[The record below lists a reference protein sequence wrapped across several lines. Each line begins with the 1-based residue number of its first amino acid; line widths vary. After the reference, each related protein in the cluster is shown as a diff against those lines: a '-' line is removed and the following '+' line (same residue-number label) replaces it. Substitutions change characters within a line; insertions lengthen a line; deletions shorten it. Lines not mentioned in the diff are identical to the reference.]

1 MRLHCHRFLPRIEA
15 TDGVLPEPISLRP
28 RQDDDAPQL
37 RQAEVVR
44 HERRAEDHRATE
56 VVKPGGEPLGLPA
69 PPVTPELA
77 LPSFVSGSSRCCGA
91 GRSSLCLPR
100 RVLRRGGRGLGP
112 LSASRAAR
120 PGISPRA
127 LTPTR
132 LTSCGLALA
141 ARTARGRVACRRHEL
156 RTLAPPRVFPT
167 EPPPFW
173 SPRRCRPR
181 STPRGR
187 ARRAPLGLR
196 PGREGPRRA
205 RPWGPA
211 GSPFAVRPARR
222 IGDQGLH
229 DLPLLV
235 GKVHVLPPSSMAG
248 RGTLYGPRHVCE
260 MVASG
265 RLGLR
270 AIFRRARPGVHGRY
284 PASHPRPGHRWHGVG
299 LLGVLPLKPR
309 RQKGE
314 HRNRSRSGAI
324 CDAVSRVAFV
334 DWTARPP

>member
-205 RPWGPA
+205 R
-211 GSPFAVRPARR
+211 
-222 IGDQGLH
+222 
-229 DLPLLV
+229 LP
-235 GKVHVLPPSSMAG
+235 
-248 RGTLYGPRHVCE
+248 
-260 MVASG
+260 
-265 RLGLR
+265 
-270 AIFRRARPGVHGRY
+270 
-284 PASHPRPGHRWHGVG
+284 
-299 LLGVLPLKPR
+299 
-309 RQKGE
+309 
-314 HRNRSRSGAI
+314 RSGAGSYAGRSPVGRI
-324 CDAVSRVAFV
+324 ALRRVAPGDPV
-334 DWTARPP
+334 RGTHEMPSSTSLGSRRVALCRPPGEEDRGSGAPRSPTARR

>member
-1 MRLHCHRFLPRIEA
+1 
-15 TDGVLPEPISLRP
+15 
-28 RQDDDAPQL
+28 
-37 RQAEVVR
+37 VVR

-205 RPWGPA
+205 RLPRSGAGSYAGRSPGADSAPA
-211 GSPFAVRPARR
+211 G
-222 IGDQGLH
+222 
-229 DLPLLV
+229 
-235 GKVHVLPPSSMAG
+235 
-248 RGTLYGPRHVCE
+248 
-260 MVASG
+260 
-265 RLGLR
+265 
-270 AIFRRARPGVHGRY
+270 RARGPGTRD
-284 PASHPRPGHRWHGVG
+284 PRDAVEHVP
-299 LLGVLPLKPR
+299 GVLPGRPLPSAR
-309 RQKGE
+309 RGG
-314 HRNRSRSGAI
+314 SGIRGSTISHCSSVRFTSSLRLRWQVAERYTALGTFVRWWLL
-324 CDAVSRVAFV
+324 AVLGCEQYFV
-334 DWTARPP
+334 VLGPVSTAVTRRPTHGQVTAGTVLGC